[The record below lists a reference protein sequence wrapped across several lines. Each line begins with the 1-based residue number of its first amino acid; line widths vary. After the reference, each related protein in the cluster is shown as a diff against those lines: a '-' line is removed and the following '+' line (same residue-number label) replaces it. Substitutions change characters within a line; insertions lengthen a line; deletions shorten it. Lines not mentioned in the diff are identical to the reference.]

1 MIEANLLLKV
11 YKALPVAGLLLS
23 PDAPSFTILEANN
36 AYLRATGL
44 LSEDLIGKSFFELFP
59 KNTETGAIC
68 NKSFL
73 NVIETKTADLINYQP
88 YPFKATGAHTD
99 VRSCWNLENIP
110 VGDNEGNTAMIIH
123 TVTAVTERATL
134 KEQTVPQSKL
144 SDEKGAKADEDEQ
157 FRLIVRDLQVGVLLQ
172 GPDTEILCSNPK
184 ALELLGL
191 DEGQLVGKTS
201 FDPSWK
207 LLREDGSHFPDEEL
221 PVLKAFSTGISVRN
235 TVMGVYSQ
243 TKGYVWL
250 LVDVEPRV
258 NEKGKVTQV
267 ISTFLD
273 ITKRKKAEDALKASE
288 ERYRSILTAS
298 PDEITITDLEGKIL
312 LVSPAALSMLGC
324 NTEEEILGRKITDFI
339 IPEDRKLAL
348 TNLSLMFQ
356 GIMTGPG
363 EYHGLRSDGGIFNM
377 EANAEFIR
385 DNNGQP
391 VEIVFIVRD
400 ITLRKQMEEELNSQK
415 KFFEQM
421 FMQSCISTIILD
433 KNGRC
438 ERINPKLSEIFGVD
452 ASQVEKKY
460 NILQDEAVKNA
471 GYMPQIE
478 TVFKDGKTAEWEIFY
493 EPEIAASSKNI
504 EIIEK
509 KKVWYHSRAYPI
521 FDTDSKLSHV
531 IVQHTDITE
540 EKKGHEALL
549 LSNERYNLVAKATN
563 DAIWDWNVIT
573 GAIERTGDGLK
584 ILFGYDTEFAK
595 KEKSFWSDRIHPDDL
610 QKVLTKRELI
620 FADHAANYWDHEYRF
635 KKANGD
641 YAIIYEKG
649 YIIRDE
655 DGKPQRVIGATQD
668 ITRLRENEINLNE
681 LNEHL
686 RLKAKEL
693 ADSNAELE
701 QFAYVASH
709 DLQEP
714 LRMVTG
720 FLTHLEK
727 KYSNIIDDVGKK
739 YIFFAVDGANRMRQ
753 IILDLLEFSRLG
765 RKEGNQEELDLNLLI
780 KQIELLFHKQ
790 IQDKK
795 ATIETSELPVI
806 KAFSAPLNQVFQN
819 LIGNALKYSRTDIPA
834 HIRISAKSLNTHWQ
848 FAITDNGI
856 GISNEYFDKIFVI
869 FQRLHNKDEY
879 SGTGIGLAITKKVV
893 ENHDGKIWVESEEG
907 KGSTFYFTIKK

>member
-1 MIEANLLLKV
+1 MIESNLLLKV

-23 PDAPSFTILEANN
+23 PDAPVFTILEAND
-36 AYLRATGL
+36 AYLKTTGFCL
-44 LSEDLIGKSFFELFP
+44 DEILGKSFGDIFP
-59 KNTETGAIC
+59 LTTETGRIC
-68 NKSFL
+68 HESLIK
-73 NVIETKTADLINYQP
+73 VIDTKTHNLVTYLP
-88 YPFKATGAHTD
+88 YPVKTKTPHPHEGST
-99 VRSCWNLENIP
+99 WTIENIP
-110 VGDNEGNTAMIIH
+110 VADNVGATAVIIH
-123 TVTAVTERATL
+123 TITAATETPTPQNQ
-134 KEQTVPQSKL
+134 KEAQT
-144 SDEKGAKADEDEQ
+144 DEDEQ

-172 GPDTEILCSNPK
+172 GPDTEIICSNPK
-184 ALELLGL
+184 AVELLGV
-191 DEGQLVGKTS
+191 DESQLIGKTS
-201 FDPSWK
+201 FDPAWK
-207 LLREDGSHFPDEEL
+207 IIREDGTHFPDNEL
-221 PVLKAFSTGISVRN
+221 PVPQVFSTGVSVRN
-235 TVMGVYSQ
+235 TVMGIYSPA
-243 TKGYVWL
+243 KGYVWL
-250 LVDVEPRV
+250 LVDVEPRL
-258 NEKGKVTQV
+258 NDEGKVTQV

-273 ITKRKKAEDALKASE
+273 ITKRKNEEDALRASE

-312 LVSPAALSMLGC
+312 LVSPAALSMLGYDK
-324 NTEEEILGRKITDFI
+324 EEEILGRSITDFI
-339 IPEDRKLAL
+339 VPEERELAF

-363 EYHGLRSDGGIFNM
+363 EYHGLRTDGGIFNM

-385 DNNGQP
+385 DKNGQP

-400 ITLRKQMEEELNSQK
+400 ITLRKQMEEELTNQK

-433 KNGRC
+433 KDGWC
-438 ERINPKLSEIFGVD
+438 EQVNPKLCEIFSVD

-460 NILQDEAVKNA
+460 NILHDEAVRNA
-471 GYMPQIE
+471 GYIPHVE
-478 TVFKDGKTAEWEIFY
+478 TVFKEGKTADWEIFY
-493 EPEIAASSKNI
+493 DTEIAASSQNI
-504 EIIEK
+504 KIIEK

-521 FDTDSKLSHV
+521 FDTDGKVSHV

-540 EKKGHEALL
+540 QKKGHEALL

-573 GAIERTGDGLK
+573 GEIERTGDGLK
-584 ILFGYDTEFAK
+584 VLFGYDTETAK
-595 KEKSFWSDRIHPDDL
+595 KEKSFWPDRIHPDDL
-610 QKVLTKRELI
+610 RNVLKKRELI

-655 DGKPQRVIGATQD
+655 AGKPQRVIGATQD

-720 FLTHLEK
+720 FLTQLEK
-727 KYSNIIDDVGKK
+727 KYGSAIDDVGKK
-739 YIFFAVDGANRMRQ
+739 YIYFAVDGAYRMKQ

-765 RKEGNQEELDLNLLI
+765 RKEGSQEELDLNLLV

-795 ATIETSELPVI
+795 AVIETDELPVI

-819 LIGNALKYSRTDIPA
+819 LIGNALKYSRKDTPV
-834 HIRISAKSLNTHWQ
+834 HIRISAESSNTHWQ
-848 FAITDNGI
+848 FAIADNGI
-856 GISNEYFDKIFVI
+856 GISTEYFDKIFVL

-893 ENHDGKIWVESEEG
+893 ENHDGRIWVESEEG